1 MFWNGTLRV
10 RMGLIWIA
18 EEMAS
23 NPAVLR
29 YDQSN
34 KSILLEMGDTK
45 YAETNGS
52 LQNEEMKVVSS
63 SW

>member
-1 MFWNGTLRV
+1 
-10 RMGLIWIA
+10 
-18 EEMAS
+18 MAF

-34 KSILLEMGDTK
+34 KSILPEMGDTK

-63 SW
+63 S